1 MKKFEQLYNKLCK
14 SIINESATR
23 KELIISIVNKILNNE
38 SISTDEFL
46 SLGLENGY
54 DSVIDTLL
62 ENPKCPVEILKK
74 FLDHHLDLNL
84 TILIL
89 SNLSCPVDI
98 LIKYSNSSNSME
110 RCAVAQNPNTPVD
123 IIKKLS
129 HDKSYQVRLDLVA
142 NNDNANVTREVL
154 ETLSKDK
161 DTFIADIAKEK
172 LEKLQ

>member
-1 MKKFEQLYNKLCK
+1 MNNFDKLYNKLCK

-23 KELIISIVNKILNNE
+23 KELINSIANKILNNE

-54 DSVIDTLL
+54 DSVIYTLL

-74 FLDHHLDLNL
+74 FLDHYLDLNL
-84 TILIL
+84 TNSIL

-98 LIKYSNSSNSME
+98 LIKYSDSSDPME
-110 RCAVAQNPNTPVD
+110 KCSVARNPNTPVE

-129 HDKSYQVRLDLVA
+129 HDKNRQVRLDLVA
-142 NNDNANVTREVL
+142 NNHNANVTQEVL

-161 DTFIADIAKEK
+161 DTFIADLAKEK
-172 LEKLQ
+172 LEKL